1 MQPKKG
7 NFTFN
12 ISTVLG
18 NTKLNHKY
26 FDSFLIEK
34 NTVRIKQAESYTLH
48 TVPRR
53 HLFSL
58 IAPQQPKNEITAM
71 IAPTTMMM
79 MDPVTYFTEDSST

>member
-1 MQPKKG
+1 MQPKK

-12 ISTVLG
+12 ISTVLD
-18 NTKLNHKY
+18 NTKLNHKQ
-26 FDSFLIEK
+26 FHSVLIK
-34 NTVRIKQAESYTLH
+34 KKILCVSSRQESYNPH

-79 MDPVTYFTEDSST
+79 MDPVTYFTDDSST

>member
-1 MQPKKG
+1 MKETLPSIYPPSWVTL
-7 NFTFN
+7 NLITN
-12 ISTVLG
+12 II
-18 NTKLNHKY
+18 